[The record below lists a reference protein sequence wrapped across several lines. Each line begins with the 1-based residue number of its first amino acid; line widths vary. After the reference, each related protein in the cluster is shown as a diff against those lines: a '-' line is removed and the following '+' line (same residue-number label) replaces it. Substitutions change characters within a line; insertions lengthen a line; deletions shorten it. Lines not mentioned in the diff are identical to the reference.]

1 MSVIDNIPLTIG
13 IEQVLRRQGIQNC
26 LKLQPHLMVL
36 LRQLLSTV
44 NELLEPAIAY
54 ESHTITEVRHDR
66 LCLEDGTVLCSSLLS
81 SLLAQARELGVVVGT
96 IGPHLEEKVA
106 SYFGSNE
113 PLRGLLLDGIG
124 SAAVDCLAQEACQF
138 MNREASSHG
147 YNASSPLSPGMSG
160 WPISEQRHLF
170 RLVPA
175 EQIGVYLTSSA
186 MMVPLKSISMVIGIG
201 PNMPTWKQAEVCD
214 RCRLKETCH
223 HRVHARL
230 GNQIR
235 T

>member
-1 MSVIDNIPLTIG
+1 MPVIDNIALTMG
-13 IEQVLRRQGIQNC
+13 IEQVLRRQGIQDC

-36 LRQLLSTV
+36 LRELLSTA

-81 SLLAQARELGVVVGT
+81 SVVAQAQELGVMVGT

-106 SYFGSNE
+106 AYFGSNE

-138 MNREASSHG
+138 MNREALSRG
-147 YNASSPLSPGMSG
+147 YNASSPLSPGMPG
-160 WPISEQRHLF
+160 WPISEQQHLF
-170 RLVPA
+170 RLVPT
-175 EQIGVYLTSSA
+175 EQIGVRLTSSA

-201 PNMPTWKQAEVCD
+201 PDMPTWKQAEVCD
-214 RCRLKETCH
+214 RCSLKGTCRH
-223 HRVHARL
+223 KVH
-230 GNQIR
+230 G
-235 T
+235 